1 MIVVCEGNPFLAIV
15 HVLDILVNS
24 RSCLEINSM
33 LLMESVVSI
42 QFQICRLIETQTA
55 TPPSEQQSET
65 LGVNIGQSHWRW
77 NRLMGGTMMKTK
89 GAFIQVVDPEI
100 KLEIIGQPFYVFT
113 SDELR
118 ALAASLFS
126 TISIEDRSRLPSL
139 RKRTDNFPYRS
150 GGK

>member
-1 MIVVCEGNPFLAIV
+1 
-15 HVLDILVNS
+15 
-24 RSCLEINSM
+24 M

-77 NRLMGGTMMKTK
+77 NRLMDGAMMKAK

-100 KLEIIGQPFYVFT
+100 KLEIIYVFT

-118 ALAASLFS
+118 ALAASFFS